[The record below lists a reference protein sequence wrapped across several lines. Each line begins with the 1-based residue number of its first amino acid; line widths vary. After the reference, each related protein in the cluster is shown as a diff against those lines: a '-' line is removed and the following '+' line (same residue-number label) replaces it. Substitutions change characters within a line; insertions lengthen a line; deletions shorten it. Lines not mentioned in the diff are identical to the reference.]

1 MRRITA
7 LILQL
12 ALLVLPLSGIRAQD
26 EHCAGSD
33 HAPVTTMDL
42 ECHSMPSCASVVMR
56 AEAPISAGPRPPI
69 QVPAQPLAH
78 GHGTVTRA
86 PEPPPPRA

>member
-1 MRRITA
+1 MPRFTA
-7 LILQL
+7 LILQF

-26 EHCAGSD
+26 EHCADSD

-56 AEAPISAGPRPPI
+56 AEAPVRVLPRAAILLPTLPIAREHGSA
-69 QVPAQPLAH
+69 A
-78 GHGTVTRA
+78 RA